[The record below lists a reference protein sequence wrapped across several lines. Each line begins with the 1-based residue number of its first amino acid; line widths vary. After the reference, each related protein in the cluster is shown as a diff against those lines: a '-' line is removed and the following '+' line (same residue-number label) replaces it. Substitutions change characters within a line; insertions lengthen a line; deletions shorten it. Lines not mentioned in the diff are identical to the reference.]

1 MDQLL
6 NYNLL
11 ELVSSDWA
19 DRVAEGLLETTSLP
33 HKGRGKVYIYL
44 IVPVP
49 HYTVYVVTS

>member
-33 HKGRGKVYIYL
+33 HKGRGKVPGLTGGITMDML
-44 IVPVP
+44 LDCANR
-49 HYTVYVVTS
+49 